1 MHESEHARAHGHRGS
16 VGPLNPKA
24 PAGLCLQLGRQRHAF
39 ISSQGRQ
46 REGGTPCSLCRA
58 CHSTSA
64 SVLYE
69 SATASFQFPVLES
82 TGRLVLSVLG
92 PCLLP
97 CRRGGLS
104 QLPPFRT
111 CWAFREA
118 GSETLMVELEV
129 VWVLV
134 AQYLNPWVK
143 VFFAKP
149 FGKWPQVARAGTALH
164 SAGSDGGRGRAAGW
178 D

>member
-1 MHESEHARAHGHRGS
+1 MHESEHAQAHGHRGS

-82 TGRLVLSVLG
+82 TGRLPPALSSVFLAPAFCPADVGASVSSHPSEPAGPLG
-92 PCLLP
+92 
-97 CRRGGLS
+97 
-104 QLPPFRT
+104 
-111 CWAFREA
+111 
-118 GSETLMVELEV
+118 
-129 VWVLV
+129 
-134 AQYLNPWVK
+134 K
-143 VFFAKP
+143 
-149 FGKWPQVARAGTALH
+149 RAV
-164 SAGSDGGRGRAAGW
+164 RP
-178 D
+178 